1 MVLLEGLKPEPPS
14 YTHTERQ
21 TDQTGT
27 RLHREREKTC
37 GGAEKGRETFLHY
50 SRKRNAGLY
59 QLMLQTNYV
68 NQQLQGRNFIRQMYS
83 PAKPQTF
90 LNLPQLYSIQN
101 WVLLWWRCSGPTQF
115 RYTTD
120 MNTLEL
126 HTGIISKPHRSSV
139 FLHGRNVGDYMH
151 VTVHRT
157 TSSRNTMPFHLV
169 PNQKPLSST
178 GFIGPARQA

>member
-83 PAKPQTF
+83 PAKPDVPEFT
-90 LNLPQLYSIQN
+90 SAIQ
-101 WVLLWWRCSGPTQF
+101 
-115 RYTTD
+115 YT
-120 MNTLEL
+120 
-126 HTGIISKPHRSSV
+126 K
-139 FLHGRNVGDYMH
+139 
-151 VTVHRT
+151 
-157 TSSRNTMPFHLV
+157 
-169 PNQKPLSST
+169 LSSSLVEVLRT
-178 GFIGPARQA
+178 YPVQIHN